1 VIQRDATADD
11 ANAIAAIYATYV
23 RISPATFEEEAPD
36 AIEMRS
42 RMKRVQSA
50 GLPWRVSVDADG
62 AVTGYAYASPYR
74 ARSAYRYTLESS
86 VYVAPERLR
95 RGIGF
100 ALMRHVIEACEGLG
114 YRQMLAVI
122 GDSANAPSI
131 ALHERLGFRLIG
143 IHPAV
148 GFKFG
153 RWIDVVH
160 MQLALGDGSRTLPP
174 PPHPHPLPTRVG
186 RGRA

>member
-1 VIQRDATADD
+1 MSTTSSVIQRDATDSDAD
-11 ANAIAAIYATYV
+11 AIAAIYATYV

-74 ARSAYRYTLESS
+74 TRSAYRYTLENS
-86 VYVAPERLR
+86 VYVAPDRLR

-100 ALMRHVIEACEGLG
+100 ALMR
-114 YRQMLAVI
+114 
-122 GDSANAPSI
+122 
-131 ALHERLGFRLIG
+131 
-143 IHPAV
+143 
-148 GFKFG
+148 
-153 RWIDVVH
+153 
-160 MQLALGDGSRTLPP
+160 
-174 PPHPHPLPTRVG
+174 
-186 RGRA
+186 